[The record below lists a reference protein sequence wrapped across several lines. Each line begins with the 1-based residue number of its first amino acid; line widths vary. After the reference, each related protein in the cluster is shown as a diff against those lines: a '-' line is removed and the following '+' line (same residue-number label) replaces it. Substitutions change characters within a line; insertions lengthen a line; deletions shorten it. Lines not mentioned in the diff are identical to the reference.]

1 MLLGPQGF
9 EKVGDPA
16 VDRPQSVQARMAGA
30 AEGDQ
35 SGRGDSRDVRWWTTS
50 GAGAEADAAGAAVAL
65 EHLFA
70 ASGEAAAVAAVA
82 VVAPLAQP
90 AAVEIPGSAGA
101 AQRQL
106 LVGKR
111 GAGGHGA
118 ERREGIMGGSYRS
131 AAVLETREQLS
142 GIALPELLYHLSQH
156 LEAFFIAISTCHP
169 FLENVDAFE
178 AHSIKVRILL
188 FK

>member
-35 SGRGDSRDVRWWTTS
+35 SGRGVRGT
-50 GAGAEADAAGAAVAL
+50 AVVDDERRRRKADAAGAAVAL

-70 ASGEAAAVAAVA
+70 ASGEAAAVAPAA
-82 VVAPLAQP
+82 VVAGLAQP
-90 AAVEIPGSAGA
+90 AAVELRGSAGA

-106 LVGKR
+106 LEGVHGGG
-111 GAGGHGA
+111 GAAWH
-118 ERREGIMGGSYRS
+118 
-131 AAVLETREQLS
+131 
-142 GIALPELLYHLSQH
+142 ALTGEALLR
-156 LEAFFIAISTCHP
+156 
-169 FLENVDAFE
+169 V
-178 AHSIKVRILL
+178 
-188 FK
+188 